1 MYTIIILIII
11 LIVIYL
17 LVNTEN
23 NLRLHNQLQTVK
35 SPQGGTILSQ
45 PDLLE
50 VETNLKYYIN
60 SLEDSVTALTIE
72 NNKLKLS
79 NKNINSKSYVTQDNN
94 INNDTLLQQQNL
106 ITTLE
111 QQNLIT
117 TLEQQTSSHLQ
128 QSELVQV
135 FDATCVNQSEL
146 IGDTRRNQVH
156 MGQLT
161 LPVAIK
167 TSRHLNQRIR
177 NKPDIA
183 REISQEQKEMIFR
196 EASLQGSL
204 RHPGIV
210 NVYGISILKDDKVA
224 LITELVK
231 GNSLEDILHLKKI
244 TLSIQ
249 EIITIAIQLA
259 DTLAYLHHHGVVHRD
274 VKSGNILVSND
285 MIVKICDFEGAC
297 RLHGNNYNCKYST
310 EGGTLFILAPEIL
323 NNELNCITEFVDVY
337 SFAFVCWEMCTGKR
351 VWSEIDINEIKNQ
364 VLSGKR
370 PIIPSYVPTLFA
382 NMIEACW
389 KQNPA
394 HRPNFFT
401 IYHMLHEMG
410 GKLPLQTS
418 HGTYFFSNNFNHSL
432 HNKYSLLKTYIP
444 SNLSIPM
451 SSTI

>member
-11 LIVIYL
+11 LIIIYL

-23 NLRLHNQLQTVK
+23 NLKLYNQLQTLK
-35 SPQGGTILSQ
+35 LPQSSTIQ
-45 PDLLE
+45 PIPDLLE
-50 VETNLKYYIN
+50 VDTNLKYYIN

-79 NKNINSKSYVTQDNN
+79 NKNINSMSDTTHYSN

-111 QQNLIT
+111 QQ
-117 TLEQQTSSHLQ
+117 TSSHLQ
-128 QSELVQV
+128 KSELVQV

-146 IGDTRRNQVH
+146 ICDTPRNQVH

-167 TSRHLNQRIR
+167 TSRRLNQGIID
-177 NKPDIA
+177 KSDIA

-196 EASLQGSL
+196 EASLQGAL

-210 NVYGISILKDDKVA
+210 NVYGISILKDDQVA
-224 LITELVK
+224 IITELVK
-231 GNSLEDILHLKKI
+231 GDSLEDILHFKKI

-259 DTLAYLHHHGVVHRD
+259 DALAYLHHHGVVHRD
-274 VKSGNILVSND
+274 IKSGNIIVSND
-285 MIVKICDFEGAC
+285 MIVKLCDFEGAC
-297 RLHGNNYNCKYST
+297 RLHGNNYNCKYSPK
-310 EGGTLFILAPEIL
+310 GGTVNITAPEIL
-323 NNELNCITEFVDVY
+323 HPYSLNNITEFVDVY
-337 SFAFVCWEMCTGKR
+337 SFGFICWEMCTGEKI
-351 VWSEIDINEIKNQ
+351 WLDLGDSEEVVNQ

-370 PIIPSYVPTLFA
+370 PLIPHHVPTPFA
-382 NMIEACW
+382 NMIKACW
-389 KQNPA
+389 EHNPN
-394 HRPNFFT
+394 HRPTFFT

-418 HGTYFFSNNFNHSL
+418 HSAYFFLNNLNH
-432 HNKYSLLKTYIP
+432 LLP
-444 SNLSIPM
+444 
-451 SSTI
+451 